1 MKKQSVAAA
10 CVTALL
16 LLTTACGKAEEPA
29 LPVPQE
35 EQVKAICQLAVLE
48 CEYHNLAKYQDGQKV
63 ERFLWMTKGKRFW
76 VEYSATAVLGINA
89 DQVSME
95 LQGDAVSITL
105 PRARVLNCKVNGDSL
120 SKDSYIV
127 DKDSA
132 PVTAQDE
139 VAAFRDAQD
148 GLQKTVEADNN
159 MMNLAQKRA
168 EELLRNYVNS
178 LAKAT
183 GTEYQVEFHYIEE
196 DETART

>member
-16 LLTTACGKAEEPA
+16 LLTTACGKTEEPA
-29 LPVPQE
+29 LPLPQE
-35 EQVKAICQLAVLE
+35 EQVKTICQLAVLE

-76 VEYSATAVLGINA
+76 VEYSATAVLGIDA

-95 LQGDAVSITL
+95 LQGDVVSITL

-139 VAAFRDAQD
+139 VAAFQDAQD

-168 EELLRNYVNS
+168 EELMRNYVNS

-183 GTEYQVEFHYIEE
+183 GTEYQVKFHYIEE
-196 DETART
+196 DETA

>member
-16 LLTTACGKAEEPA
+16 LLTTACGKVEEPA

-35 EQVKAICQLAVLE
+35 EQMKVICQLAVLE
-48 CEYHNLAKYQDGQKV
+48 CDYHNLAKFEQKDASK
-63 ERFLWMTKGKRFW
+63 FLWMTKDKRFW
-76 VEYSATAVLGINA
+76 VEYSATAVLGI
-89 DQVSME
+89 DVKQVSMDLE
-95 LQGDAVSITL
+95 GNVVKVTL
-105 PRARVLNCKVNGDSL
+105 PKAEVLDCNVNGDSL
-120 SKDSYIV
+120 SPDSYIV

-132 PVTAQDE
+132 PVTAEDE
-139 VAAFRDAQD
+139 VAAFQEAQD

-196 DETART
+196 DETA

>member
-16 LLTTACGKAEEPA
+16 LLTTACGKAEEPV

-35 EQVKAICQLAVLE
+35 GQVKTICQLAVLE
-48 CEYHNLAKYQDGQKV
+48 CDYHNLAKFEQKDASK
-63 ERFLWMTKGKRFW
+63 FLWMTKDKRFW
-76 VEYSATAVLGINA
+76 VEYSATAVLGIDA

-95 LQGDAVSITL
+95 LQGDVVSITL

-132 PVTAQDE
+132 PVTAEDE
-139 VAAFRDAQD
+139 VRAFKDAQD
-148 GLQKTVEADNN
+148 SLQQTVEADGD
-159 MMNLAQKRA
+159 MLDLAQTRV
-168 EELLRNYVNS
+168 EDLLRNYVNS

-196 DETART
+196 DETA

>member
-16 LLTTACGKAEEPA
+16 LLTTACGKVEEPV

-48 CEYHNLAKYQDGQKV
+48 CDYHNLAKFEQKDASK
-63 ERFLWMTKGKRFW
+63 FLWMTKDKRFW
-76 VEYSATAVLGINA
+76 VEYSATTVLGIDVN
-89 DQVSME
+89 QVSME
-95 LQGDAVSITL
+95 LQGDVVKVTL
-105 PRARVLNCKVNGDSL
+105 PKAQVLDCKVNGDSL
-120 SKDSYIV
+120 SSDSYIV
-127 DKDSA
+127 DKASA
-132 PVTAQDE
+132 PVTAEDE
-139 VAAFRDAQD
+139 VYAFQEAQD

-183 GTEYQVEFHYIEE
+183 GTEYQVKFHYIEE
-196 DETART
+196 NETA

>member
-16 LLTTACGKAEEPA
+16 LLTTDCGKAEEPA
-29 LPVPQE
+29 LPLPQE
-35 EQVKAICQLAVLE
+35 EQVKTICQLAVLE

-76 VEYSATAVLGINA
+76 VEYSATVVLGIDA

-95 LQGDAVSITL
+95 RQGDVVSITL

-139 VAAFRDAQD
+139 VAAFQDAQD

-196 DETART
+196 DETA

>member
-29 LPVPQE
+29 LPLPQE
-35 EQVKAICQLAVLE
+35 EQVKTICQLAVLE
-48 CEYHNLAKYQDGQKV
+48 CEYHNLAKFEQKDASK
-63 ERFLWMTKGKRFW
+63 FLWMTKDKRFW
-76 VEYSATAVLGINA
+76 VEYSATAVLGIDA

-95 LQGDAVSITL
+95 LQGDVVSITL
-105 PRARVLNCKVNGDSL
+105 PRARVLNCTVNGDSL

-132 PVTAQDE
+132 PVTAEDE
-139 VAAFRDAQD
+139 VAAFQEAQD

-196 DETART
+196 DETA

>member
-1 MKKQSVAAA
+1 MTKHSLAAA
-10 CVTALL
+10 CMTALL

-29 LPVPQE
+29 LPLPQE
-35 EQVKAICQLAVLE
+35 EQVKTICQLAVLE
-48 CEYHNLAKYQDGQKV
+48 CEYHNLAKFEQKDASK
-63 ERFLWMTKGKRFW
+63 FLWMTKDKRFW
-76 VEYSATAVLGINA
+76 VEYSATAVLGIDA

-95 LQGDAVSITL
+95 LQGDVVSITL

-132 PVTAQDE
+132 PVTAEDE
-139 VAAFRDAQD
+139 VAAFQEAQD

-159 MMNLAQKRA
+159 MMNLAQTRV
-168 EELLRNYVNS
+168 EDLLRNYVNS

-183 GTEYQVEFHYIEE
+183 GTKYQVEFHYIEE
-196 DETART
+196 DETA

>member
-29 LPVPQE
+29 LPLPQE
-35 EQVKAICQLAVLE
+35 EQVKTICQLAVLE

-76 VEYSATAVLGINA
+76 VEYSATAVLGIDA

-95 LQGDAVSITL
+95 LQGDVVSITL

-148 GLQKTVEADNN
+148 SLQKTVEADNN

-196 DETART
+196 DETA

>member
-10 CVTALL
+10 CMTALL
-16 LLTTACGKAEEPA
+16 LLTTACGKAEAPV

-35 EQVKAICQLAVLE
+35 EQMKAICQLAVLE
-48 CEYHNLAKYQDGQKV
+48 CDYHNLAKFEQKDASK
-63 ERFLWMTKGKRFW
+63 FLWMTKDKRFW

-95 LQGDAVSITL
+95 LQGDVVSITL

-139 VAAFRDAQD
+139 VAAFQDAQD

-183 GTEYQVEFHYIEE
+183 GTEYQVEFHYMEE
-196 DETART
+196 DETA

>member
-16 LLTTACGKAEEPA
+16 LLTTACGKAEAPV

-35 EQVKAICQLAVLE
+35 GQMKAICQLAVLE
-48 CEYHNLAKYQDGQKV
+48 CEYHNLAKFEQKDASK
-63 ERFLWMTKGKRFW
+63 FLWMIKDKRFW
-76 VEYSATAVLGINA
+76 VEYSATAVLGIDA

-95 LQGDAVSITL
+95 LQGDVVSITL
-105 PRARVLNCKVNGDSL
+105 PRAQVLDCKVNGDSL

-132 PVTAQDE
+132 PVTAEDE
-139 VAAFRDAQD
+139 VYAFQEAQD

-159 MMNLAQKRA
+159 MMNLAQTRV
-168 EELLRNYVNS
+168 EDLLRNYVNS

-196 DETART
+196 DETA

>member
-16 LLTTACGKAEEPA
+16 LLTTACGKAEAPV
-29 LPVPQE
+29 LPLPQE

-48 CEYHNLAKYQDGQKV
+48 CDYHNLAKYQDGQKV

-76 VEYSATAVLGINA
+76 VEYSATAVLGIDA

-95 LQGDAVSITL
+95 LQGDVVSITL

-139 VAAFRDAQD
+139 VAAFQEAQD

-196 DETART
+196 DETA

>member
-29 LPVPQE
+29 LPLPQE
-35 EQVKAICQLAVLE
+35 EQVKTICQLAVLE
-48 CEYHNLAKYQDGQKV
+48 CEYHNLAKFEQKDASK
-63 ERFLWMTKGKRFW
+63 FLWMTKDKRFW
-76 VEYSATAVLGINA
+76 VEYSATTVLGIDVN
-89 DQVSME
+89 QVSME
-95 LQGDAVSITL
+95 LQGDVVNITL
-105 PRARVLNCKVNGDSL
+105 PKAQVLDCKVNGDSL

-127 DKDSA
+127 DKASA
-132 PVTAQDE
+132 PVTAEDDVYAFQEAQASLRQD
-139 VAAFRDAQD
+139 
-148 GLQKTVEADNN
+148 VEADQN
-159 MMNLAQKRA
+159 MLNLAQKRA

-196 DETART
+196 DETA

>member
-29 LPVPQE
+29 LPLPQE
-35 EQVKAICQLAVLE
+35 EQVKTICQLAVLE

-76 VEYSATAVLGINA
+76 VEYSATAVLGIDA

-95 LQGDAVSITL
+95 LQGDVVNITL
-105 PRARVLNCKVNGDSL
+105 PKAQVLHCKVNGDSL
-120 SKDSYIV
+120 SPDSYIV
-127 DKDSA
+127 DKESA
-132 PVTAQDE
+132 PVTAEDE
-139 VAAFRDAQD
+139 VRAFKDAQD
-148 GLQKTVEADNN
+148 SLQQTVEADGD
-159 MMNLAQKRA
+159 MLDLAQTRV
-168 EELLRNYVNS
+168 EDLLRNYVNS

-196 DETART
+196 DETA

>member
-10 CVTALL
+10 CVAALL

-35 EQVKAICQLAVLE
+35 GQVKAICQLAVLE
-48 CEYHNLAKYQDGQKV
+48 CEYHNLAKFEQKDASK
-63 ERFLWMTKGKRFW
+63 FLWMTKDKRFW

-95 LQGDAVSITL
+95 LQGDVVNITL
-105 PRARVLNCKVNGDSL
+105 PKAQVLDCKVNGDSL
-120 SKDSYIV
+120 SPDSYIV
-127 DKDSA
+127 DKASA
-132 PVTAQDE
+132 PVTAEDE
-139 VAAFRDAQD
+139 VYAFQEAQD

-196 DETART
+196 DETA

>member
-16 LLTTACGKAEEPA
+16 LLTTACGKAEAPV

-35 EQVKAICQLAVLE
+35 GQMKAICQLAVLE
-48 CEYHNLAKYQDGQKV
+48 CEYHNLAKFEQKDASK
-63 ERFLWMTKGKRFW
+63 FLWMIKDKRFW
-76 VEYSATAVLGINA
+76 VEYSATAVLGIDA

-95 LQGDAVSITL
+95 LQGDVVSITL
-105 PRARVLNCKVNGDSL
+105 PRAQVLDCKVNGDSL

-132 PVTAQDE
+132 PVTAEDE
-139 VAAFRDAQD
+139 VYAFQEAQD

-159 MMNLAQKRA
+159 MMNLAQTRV

-183 GTEYQVEFHYIEE
+183 GTEYRVEFHYLKE
-196 DETART
+196 DENA

>member
-29 LPVPQE
+29 LPLPQE
-35 EQVKAICQLAVLE
+35 EQVKTICQLAVLE
-48 CEYHNLAKYQDGQKV
+48 CEYHNLAKFEQKDASK
-63 ERFLWMTKGKRFW
+63 FLWMIKDKRFW

-95 LQGDAVSITL
+95 LQGDVVNITL
-105 PRARVLNCKVNGDSL
+105 PKAQVLHCKVNGDSL
-120 SKDSYIV
+120 SPDSYIV
-127 DKDSA
+127 DKASA
-132 PVTAQDE
+132 TVTAEDE
-139 VAAFRDAQD
+139 VYAFQEAQD

-159 MMNLAQKRA
+159 MMNLAQTRV
-168 EELLRNYVNS
+168 EDLLRNYVNS

-183 GTEYQVEFHYIEE
+183 GTEYRVEFHYIEE
-196 DETART
+196 DETA

>member
-29 LPVPQE
+29 LPLPQE
-35 EQVKAICQLAVLE
+35 EQVKTICQLAVLE

-89 DQVSME
+89 DQVSMK
-95 LQGDAVSITL
+95 LQGDVVSITL
-105 PRARVLNCKVNGDSL
+105 PRARVLKCKVNGDSL

-139 VAAFRDAQD
+139 VAAFQDAQD
-148 GLQKTVEADNN
+148 GLQKTVEADND

-196 DETART
+196 DETA

>member
-29 LPVPQE
+29 LPLPQE
-35 EQVKAICQLAVLE
+35 EEGKTICQLEVLE

-76 VEYSATAVLGINA
+76 VEYSATAVLGIDA
-89 DQVSME
+89 DQVSMK
-95 LQGDAVSITL
+95 LQGDVVSITL
-105 PRARVLNCKVNGDSL
+105 PRARVLNCSVNGDSL
-120 SKDSYIV
+120 SPDSYIV

-132 PVTAQDE
+132 PVTAEDE
-139 VAAFRDAQD
+139 VRAFKDAQD
-148 GLQKTVEADNN
+148 SLQQTVEADGD
-159 MMNLAQKRA
+159 MLDLAQTRV
-168 EELLRNYVNS
+168 EDLLRNYVNS

-196 DETART
+196 DETA

>member
-10 CVTALL
+10 CMTALL
-16 LLTTACGKAEEPA
+16 LLTTACGKAEAPV

-35 EQVKAICQLAVLE
+35 GQVKAICQLAVLE
-48 CEYHNLAKYQDGQKV
+48 CDYHNLAKFEQKDASK
-63 ERFLWMTKGKRFW
+63 FLWMTKDKRFW
-76 VEYSATAVLGINA
+76 VEYSATAVLGI
-89 DQVSME
+89 DVKQVSMDLE
-95 LQGDAVSITL
+95 GNVVKVTL
-105 PRARVLNCKVNGDSL
+105 PKAEVLDCNVNGDSL
-120 SKDSYIV
+120 SPDSYIV

-132 PVTAQDE
+132 PVTAEDE
-139 VAAFRDAQD
+139 VAAFQDAQD

-183 GTEYQVEFHYIEE
+183 GTEYQVEFHYMEE
-196 DETART
+196 DETA

>member
-29 LPVPQE
+29 LPLPQE
-35 EQVKAICQLAVLE
+35 EQVKTICQLAVLE
-48 CEYHNLAKYQDGQKV
+48 CEYHNLAKFEQKDASK
-63 ERFLWMTKGKRFW
+63 FLWMIKDKRFW
-76 VEYSATAVLGINA
+76 VEYSATAVLGIDA

-95 LQGDAVSITL
+95 LQGDVVSITL
-105 PRARVLNCKVNGDSL
+105 PRAQVLDCKVNGDSL

-127 DKDSA
+127 DKASA
-132 PVTAQDE
+132 PVTAEDE
-139 VAAFRDAQD
+139 VYAFQEAQD

-183 GTEYQVEFHYIEE
+183 GTEYQVEFHYVEE
-196 DETART
+196 DETA

>member
-29 LPVPQE
+29 LPLPQE
-35 EQVKAICQLAVLE
+35 EQVKTICQLAVLE
-48 CEYHNLAKYQDGQKV
+48 CEYHNLAQYQDGQKV

-76 VEYSATAVLGINA
+76 VEYSATAVLGIDA

-95 LQGDAVSITL
+95 RQGDVVSITL

-139 VAAFRDAQD
+139 VAAFQDAQD

-196 DETART
+196 DETA

>member
-29 LPVPQE
+29 LPLPQE
-35 EQVKAICQLAVLE
+35 EQVKTICQLAVLE

-76 VEYSATAVLGINA
+76 VEYSATAVLGIDA
-89 DQVSME
+89 DQVSMK
-95 LQGDAVSITL
+95 LQGDVVSITL
-105 PRARVLNCKVNGDSL
+105 PRARVLHCKVNGDSL

-139 VAAFRDAQD
+139 VAAFQDAQD

-183 GTEYQVEFHYIEE
+183 GMEYQVEFHYIEE
-196 DETART
+196 DETA

>member
-29 LPVPQE
+29 LPLPQE
-35 EQVKAICQLAVLE
+35 EQVKTICQLAVLE

-89 DQVSME
+89 DQVSMK
-95 LQGDAVSITL
+95 LQGDVVSITL

-132 PVTAQDE
+132 PVTAEDE
-139 VAAFRDAQD
+139 VRAFKDAQD
-148 GLQKTVEADNN
+148 SLQKTVEADGD
-159 MMNLAQKRA
+159 MLDLAQTRV
-168 EELLRNYVNS
+168 EDLLRNYVNS

-196 DETART
+196 DETA

>member
-29 LPVPQE
+29 LPLPQE
-35 EQVKAICQLAVLE
+35 EQVKTICQLAVLE

-76 VEYSATAVLGINA
+76 VEYSATAVLGIDA
-89 DQVSME
+89 DQVSMK
-95 LQGDAVSITL
+95 LQGDVVSITL

-132 PVTAQDE
+132 PVTAEDE
-139 VAAFRDAQD
+139 VRAFKDAQD
-148 GLQKTVEADNN
+148 SLQQTVEADNN

-196 DETART
+196 DETA

>member
-29 LPVPQE
+29 LPLPQE
-35 EQVKAICQLAVLE
+35 EQVKTICQLAVLE

-95 LQGDAVSITL
+95 LQGDVVSITL

-139 VAAFRDAQD
+139 VAAFQDAQD

-168 EELLRNYVNS
+168 EELMRNYVNS

-183 GTEYQVEFHYIEE
+183 GTEYRVEFHYIEE
-196 DETART
+196 DETA

>member
-16 LLTTACGKAEEPA
+16 LFTTACGKAEEPA
-29 LPVPQE
+29 LPLPQE
-35 EQVKAICQLAVLE
+35 EQVKTICQLAVLE

-76 VEYSATAVLGINA
+76 VEYSATAVLGIDA

-95 LQGDAVSITL
+95 LQGDVVSITL

-139 VAAFRDAQD
+139 VAAFQDAQD

-196 DETART
+196 DETA

>member
-29 LPVPQE
+29 LPLPQE
-35 EQVKAICQLAVLE
+35 EQVKTICQLAVLE

-76 VEYSATAVLGINA
+76 VEYSATAVLGIDA
-89 DQVSME
+89 DQVSMK
-95 LQGDAVSITL
+95 LQGDVVSITL

-159 MMNLAQKRA
+159 MINLAQTRV
-168 EELLRNYVNS
+168 EDLLRNYVNS

-183 GTEYQVEFHYIEE
+183 GTEYRVEFHYIEE
-196 DETART
+196 DETA

>member
-29 LPVPQE
+29 LPLPQE

-48 CEYHNLAKYQDGQKV
+48 CEYHNLAKFEQKDASK
-63 ERFLWMTKGKRFW
+63 FLWMIKDKRFW

-95 LQGDAVSITL
+95 LQGDVVNITL
-105 PRARVLNCKVNGDSL
+105 PKAQVLHCKVNGDSL
-120 SKDSYIV
+120 SPDSYIV
-127 DKDSA
+127 DKESA
-132 PVTAQDE
+132 PVTAEDE
-139 VAAFRDAQD
+139 VRAFKDAQD
-148 GLQKTVEADNN
+148 SLQQTVEADGD
-159 MMNLAQKRA
+159 MLDLAQTRV
-168 EELLRNYVNS
+168 EDLLRNYVNS

-196 DETART
+196 EATA

>member
-29 LPVPQE
+29 LPLPQE

-48 CEYHNLAKYQDGQKV
+48 CEYHNLAKFEQKDASK
-63 ERFLWMTKGKRFW
+63 FLWMIKDKRFW
-76 VEYSATAVLGINA
+76 VEYSATAVLGIDA

-95 LQGDAVSITL
+95 LQGDVVSITL
-105 PRARVLNCKVNGDSL
+105 PKARVLHCKVNGDSL

-127 DKDSA
+127 DKASA
-132 PVTAQDE
+132 PVTAEDE
-139 VAAFRDAQD
+139 VYAFQEAQD

-196 DETART
+196 DETA

>member
-29 LPVPQE
+29 LPLPQE
-35 EQVKAICQLAVLE
+35 EQVKTICQLAVLE

-76 VEYSATAVLGINA
+76 VEYSATVVLGIDA

-95 LQGDAVSITL
+95 RQGDVVSITL

-139 VAAFRDAQD
+139 VAAFQDAQD

-196 DETART
+196 DETA

>member
-29 LPVPQE
+29 LPLPQE
-35 EQVKAICQLAVLE
+35 EQVKTICQLAVLE
-48 CEYHNLAKYQDGQKV
+48 CEYHNLAKFEQKDASK
-63 ERFLWMTKGKRFW
+63 FLWMTKDKRFW
-76 VEYSATAVLGINA
+76 VEYSATAVLGIDA

-95 LQGDAVSITL
+95 LQGDVVNITL
-105 PRARVLNCKVNGDSL
+105 PRAQVLDCKVNGDSL

-132 PVTAQDE
+132 PVTAEDE
-139 VAAFRDAQD
+139 VYAFQEAQD

-159 MMNLAQKRA
+159 MMNLAQTRV
-168 EELLRNYVNS
+168 EDLLRNYVNS

-196 DETART
+196 DETA